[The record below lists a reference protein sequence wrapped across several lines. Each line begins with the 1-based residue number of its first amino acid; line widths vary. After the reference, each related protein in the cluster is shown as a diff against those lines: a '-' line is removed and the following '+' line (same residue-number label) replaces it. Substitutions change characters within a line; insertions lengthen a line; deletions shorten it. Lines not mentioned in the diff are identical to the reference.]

1 MKAKWTGIILLALML
16 VLCSMGEALAAAE
29 YVDGQFD
36 IHLGAGDTIL
46 PDYPDFSS
54 RAGSGV
60 TKEDFHITYHTY
72 SGNLSVDEEG
82 RITASGDSWPSY
94 GDAWSSYGTVV
105 VQYTPKGTGKGK
117 EVHFRC
123 RVQIYAPM
131 TEFQPEIPS
140 VKNGMEIALDQK
152 LDLRIYQPYE
162 SYYSAALKSYDSNIV
177 SATLTQKSDYWM
189 LSLKP
194 LKIGETT
201 IVMEAY
207 NGVTLSIPFKVG
219 MPPSKFTLAQ
229 EEFICYVGDMVDLGM
244 DLGGG
249 VFFGAPDV
257 SLRTSGYYT
266 GKYGNYFGNNY
277 RSFYAKSAAAYEVTM
292 TLYNGLSAS
301 FKVKVYDRA
310 ECESIKFSQEVLNA
324 NNSYKFSAYDEEGNV
339 IYCPIEITK
348 GADKAYIVD
357 RTPGYTRNRLYTTA
371 PGLVELTAT
380 NPDGSKKVFE
390 VEICEKPT
398 KIILNETQVTL
409 DIGERFELE
418 VSFDKGNAVY
428 SLNHNDYSGVT
439 HEFYLSTLRME
450 GNTFIAQRPGQWHV
464 SVYTP
469 SVSGVQPAECIITV
483 KDSDKDVRLIY
494 PEMPLG
500 VGRSF
505 QMKVVDKTGK
515 EYPAVFTTD
524 NPSEYVVS
532 LEEDGFVTGLTC
544 GSTWLN
550 AALEDGRCLRKMLQV
565 DYVPAWV
572 KKYAIVCSETDTE
585 VDLGYVATDVG
596 VIPPDYFEVSIA
608 DESIA
613 TYSSAGQYFKPKKA
627 GETLVTLTAVYGG
640 AQGTFTL
647 TVLKSGIDHYLG
659 STSADVPVGY
669 YTTLPETIEI
679 SGREMSLNWEITY
692 QSVNNAF
699 ALEGNEISCLL
710 PDSSCEVTG
719 KTSSGYWTRVVIRG
733 YRLAESIQFKQ
744 NLFHMELWQ
753 QLYLEFVPLEE
764 GYEAGELFW
773 YEVGEKNVSFSTVKK
788 IYQRPKVY
796 AYRKGATMVAVEL
809 INGAYDL
816 CLFMVSGEQPLHLP
830 DALREI
836 GAEAFAGTTYTD
848 AYCPSKLT
856 SIGEKAFENC
866 TAMEWIFLP
875 PSVKSIA
882 ENAFDGC
889 DQLTICCQEGSYAQ
903 IYAYE
908 HGIPFL
914 CY

>member
-1 MKAKWTGIILLALML
+1 MGILLIML
-16 VLCSMGEALAAAE
+16 LLCGMGEALAAAE
-29 YVDGQFD
+29 YVQTDFK
-36 IHLGAGDTIL
+36 IHIGVGDTLL

-54 RAGSGV
+54 QAGSGV
-60 TKEDFHITYHTY
+60 TKEDFHITYYTY
-72 SGNLSVDEEG
+72 SEDISVDEAG
-82 RITASGDSWPSY
+82 RVTVIGDSWPST
-94 GDAWSSYGTVV
+94 GTVV
-105 VQYTPKGTGKGK
+105 VQYTPKVSGKGK

-123 RVQIYAPM
+123 RVQIYAAL
-131 TEFQPEIPS
+131 TELQPESPS
-140 VKNGMEIALDQK
+140 IRSGVEIALDQK
-152 LDLRIYQPYE
+152 LDLRIYQPDE
-162 SYYSAALKSYDSNIV
+162 SYYSAVLKSYDSNIV
-177 SATLTQKSDYWM
+177 SATFTLGYYSWA

-194 LKIGETT
+194 LKVGETT

-207 NGVTLSIPFKVG
+207 NGVTLSIPVKVG
-219 MPPSKFTLAQ
+219 PAPTKFTFSQ
-229 EEFICYVGDMVDLGM
+229 EEFTCYVGDTIDLGM

-249 VFFGAPDV
+249 LFYGDPDI
-257 SLRTSGYYT
+257 SMYSTNSESAYQFIRDQGR
-266 GKYGNYFGNNY
+266 K
-277 RSFYAKSAAAYEVTM
+277 FYAKTAGMYELTM

-301 FKVKVYDRA
+301 CKVVVYDRVP
-310 ECESIKFSQEVLNA
+310 CESIQVNSEILN
-324 NNSYKFSAYDEEGNV
+324 EGNTYNFSTYDAQGNE
-339 IYCPIEITK
+339 INCPIEITG
-348 GADKAYIVD
+348 GADKAEFICKSAW
-357 RTPGYTRNRLYTTA
+357 YTAHRLRAIA
-371 PGLVELTAT
+371 PGTVELTAI

-390 VEICEKPT
+390 VEISENPT
-398 KIILNETQVTL
+398 KIILNKTEVTL
-409 DIGERFELE
+409 DIGERFDLE

-428 SLNHNDYSGVT
+428 SLNPQNYSNTGY
-439 HEFYLSTLRME
+439 EFYMDPLRRE

-469 SVSGVQPAECIITV
+469 SVAGVQPATCIITV

-500 VGRSF
+500 IGHSF

-524 NPSEYVVS
+524 NPSEYVVL
-532 LEEDGFVTGLTC
+532 LEEDGFVTGLTW

-550 AALEDGRCLRKMLQV
+550 AALEDGRCLRKMLKV

-572 KKYAIVCSETDTE
+572 KKNAIVCSETDTD
-585 VDLGYVATDVG
+585 VDLGYVVTDVG
-596 VIPPDYFEVSIA
+596 SIPPDYFEVSIA

-659 STSADVPVGY
+659 STSAAVPVGY

-692 QSVNNAF
+692 QSMNNAF

-719 KTSSGYWTRVVIRG
+719 KTSSGYWARVTIRS

-744 NLFHMELWQ
+744 NLFHMQLGK

-773 YEVGEKNVSFSTVKK
+773 YEFGEKNVTVSNVEK
-788 IYQRPKVY
+788 IYQRPK
-796 AYRKGATMVAVEL
+796 AFAHRKGATMVAVEL

-816 CLFMVSGEQPLHLP
+816 CLFMVSGEQPLQLP
-830 DALREI
+830 DALKEI
-836 GAEAFAGTTYTD
+836 GAEAFAGTAYTD

-903 IYAYE
+903 IYAQKQ
-908 HGIPFL
+908 GIPFL
-914 CY
+914 CYKAH